1 MGSSSSIRSLL
12 SSSSA
17 SSCLIHRV
25 RSSLLSTLATN
36 NGSLRSSSATLATNN
51 GGNSSSATLARNNGG
66 SHRFIWKPQRV
77 SCMWEEYQRS
87 KEKSQCREFDGNH
100 WLFILSH
107 NDGLQFESERQLF
120 NYYLN
125 YLTPFLG
132 SKEEAKKRIYLT
144 SCGWCYGF
152 GAEIDENIVKNIQD
166 SRICSGAREDP
177 YYSDRKNDLSVESGS
192 RFNPLNRN
200 RQLDNMFSYHQLS
213 QRSLNWN
220 HDHWLIHMKKP
231 EGSQKEMT
239 YYCVEML
246 AKLVGSEEAARD
258 KIYVMWL
265 KFPFGF
271 GAAIDEETMTKLKG
285 FPDVLTVIPDYA
297 FDTKVQHQR
306 ALNILPS
313 VCGIRF
319 SNYYPT
325 NATSKNWLFDMEEYA
340 DDSGDSIYSP
350 LMFSRYSGSFYRVEG
365 GSGCKNWFITMEK
378 TSGEFTSLRRRITSC
393 IKTLATAI
401 GRSTSHQDMKRKIY
415 RIKCGC
421 DFIGFGIKIDDDA
434 SNKLKGHPGIT
445 VVLDEHFDEARTEA
459 SADRTAPRFA
469 PLNRNAR
476 LNDIFCYHNLSE
488 RNPEWNHDHWL
499 IHVKPQR
506 SRPSSERKTLEL
518 CIQLLAEV
526 LGSEEDA
533 KRKIYI
539 VWSNTISGFGAEI
552 DKATSERLK
561 DRSDV
566 LTVLPDF
573 AFDVKNKA
581 SGGVLVV
588 SPTTR
593 LGPYSENIFYR
604 SLFDDSTDSDDN

>member
-1 MGSSSSIRSLL
+1 
-12 SSSSA
+12 
-17 SSCLIHRV
+17 
-25 RSSLLSTLATN
+25 
-36 NGSLRSSSATLATNN
+36 
-51 GGNSSSATLARNNGG
+51 
-66 SHRFIWKPQRV
+66 
-77 SCMWEEYQRS
+77 MWEEYQRS

-306 ALNILPS
+306 EMN
-313 VCGIRF
+313 F
-319 SNYYPT
+319 T
-325 NATSKNWLFDMEEYA
+325 
-340 DDSGDSIYSP
+340 P
-350 LMFSRYSGSFYRVEG
+350 LLSS
-365 GSGCKNWFITMEK
+365 
-378 TSGEFTSLRRRITSC
+378 
-393 IKTLATAI
+393 
-401 GRSTSHQDMKRKIY
+401 SHPPMI
-415 RIKCGC
+415 
-421 DFIGFGIKIDDDA
+421 DFQ
-434 SNKLKGHPGIT
+434 
-445 VVLDEHFDEARTEA
+445 
-459 SADRTAPRFA
+459 DRTAPRFA

-581 SGGVLVV
+581 SGGECKRIHPESSPRVVL
-588 SPTTR
+588 
-593 LGPYSENIFYR
+593 L
-604 SLFDDSTDSDDN
+604 